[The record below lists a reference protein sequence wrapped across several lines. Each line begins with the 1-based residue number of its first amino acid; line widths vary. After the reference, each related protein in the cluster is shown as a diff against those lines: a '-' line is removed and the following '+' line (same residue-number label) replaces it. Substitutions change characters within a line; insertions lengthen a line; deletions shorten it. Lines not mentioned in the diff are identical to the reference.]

1 MDLIIPDLGLL
12 FWTGI
17 VFCLLMFLLA
27 KFAWK
32 PILNAVNA
40 REQKISEALDLA
52 VKTQAE
58 MKALKAENDQILK
71 EARAERDNI
80 LKEAKE
86 AANTMIEDA
95 KSKSK
100 VEAQK
105 IVEAARLNIN
115 SEKAAAIA
123 EIKTHVA
130 TLAVEIAEKAVRGEL
145 ASDEKQKALA
155 EKLAGDIQMN

>member
-58 MKALKAENDQILK
+58 LKALKAENDHILK

-130 TLAVEIAEKAVRGEL
+130 TLAVEIAEKVVRGEL

>member
-115 SEKAAAIA
+115 SEKASAIA

-130 TLAVEIAEKAVRGEL
+130 TLAVEIAEKVVRGEL

>member
-130 TLAVEIAEKAVRGEL
+130 TLAVEIAEKVVRGEL